1 MELIVWPGSGSN
13 WTKCWFCY
21 SRFSR
26 MNLLIYSSQP
36 RYKSLFILGLYLN
49 KAELNCTG
57 WDLAEL
63 KLNPGV

>member
-36 RYKSLFILGLYLN
+36 RYKSLFILGLYLSF
-49 KAELNCTG
+49 
-57 WDLAEL
+57 
-63 KLNPGV
+63 